1 MVRNVT
7 LSLGTRIF
15 IFGHKEISELM
26 YHHLGLHIVA
36 FMTLDIFQRVGRE
49 AQFLLFS
56 YTLFYDDTKLAS
68 KISQVTL

>member
-1 MVRNVT
+1 MSH
-7 LSLGTRIF
+7 LALALRIF

-26 YHHLGLHIVA
+26 YHHRGLHIVA

-49 AQFLLFS
+49 AQFLLFA
-56 YTLFYDDTKLAS
+56 TLFYDDTKLAS